1 MIIDLG
7 EMSAPDAY
15 FTMTQ
20 TVIPRPICWALT
32 SNSDDSYNLAPFSY
46 FNAVASDPPIVIFSV
61 GLQPD
66 GSDKDTLTNI
76 EARPEFVINIASDSQ
91 LAVLNETSATL
102 PYGESE
108 VDRNGIS
115 LTPVEGFPIPRVA
128 DCKLALL
135 CERYNVQ
142 TVGNRKQSL
151 IFGEI
156 KSIYVDDDCAEIT
169 DKGRLKIHAD
179 RIRPLS
185 RLGAGEYVSFGEILT
200 AKRPD

>member
-1 MIIDLG
+1 MIIDLS
-7 EMSAPDAY
+7 EMSPPEAY

-32 SNSDDSYNLAPFSY
+32 SNRDESYNLAPFSY

-76 EARPEFVINIASDSQ
+76 EASPTFVINIASDSQ
-91 LAVLNETSATL
+91 LAVLNQTSATL
-102 PYGESE
+102 PYGDSE
-108 VDRNGIS
+108 VDRNAIA
-115 LTPVEGFPIPRVA
+115 LAEVDGFSMPRVA
-128 DCKLALL
+128 DCKLAMM
-135 CERYNVQ
+135 CERYHIQ

-169 DKGRLKIHAD
+169 DAGRLKIHAD
-179 RIRPLS
+179 RIRPLA
-185 RLGAGEYVSFGEILT
+185 RLGAGEYVSFGEILS
-200 AKRPD
+200 ARRPD

>member
-1 MIIDLG
+1 MIIDLS
-7 EMSAPDAY
+7 EMSPPEAY

-32 SNSDDSYNLAPFSY
+32 ENHDRSYNLAPFSY
-46 FNAVASDPPIVIFSV
+46 FNAFASDPPIVIFSV
-61 GLQPD
+61 GIQPD

-76 EARPEFVINIASDSQ
+76 EARPEFVINIASDDQ
-91 LAVLNETSATL
+91 LAVLNQTSATL
-102 PYGESE
+102 PYGTSE
-108 VDRNGIS
+108 VDSNGIE
-115 LTPVEGFPIPRVA
+115 LAAVDGFSVPRVA
-128 DCKLALL
+128 GSKLALM
-135 CERYNVQ
+135 CERHHIQ

-156 KSIYVDDDCAEIT
+156 KSIYVDDECAEIT

-185 RLGAGEYVSFGEILT
+185 RLGAGEYVSFGEVLT
-200 AKRPD
+200 AQRPD